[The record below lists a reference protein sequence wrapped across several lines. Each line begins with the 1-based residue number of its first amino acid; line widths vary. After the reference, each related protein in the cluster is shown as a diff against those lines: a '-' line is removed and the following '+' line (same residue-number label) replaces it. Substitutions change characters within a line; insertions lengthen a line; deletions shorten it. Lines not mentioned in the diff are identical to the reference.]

1 MRVLDAEEAN
11 EFVTECSLAESDII
25 NKDEKLNQVYD
36 KWERDLTLLGATV
49 LEDRLQDNV

>member
-49 LEDRLQDNV
+49 LEDRL